1 MAYAPAAAQILTGAT
16 SAADLSR
23 DVYIETL
30 EAFNRALVGLNL
42 VRRQTIQ
49 SGKAGQF
56 IIGGK
61 TSDSTV
67 PATYARGTQVDVTDA
82 ELDERTI
89 LLARPV
95 YEAKRVDQFE
105 ERVAHYD
112 TRSIITNQMGEA
124 LGNKVDRQVFDTIL
138 SAALDIDITGNSV
151 SSALVS
157 NPAAGTVAAL
167 TYTGSAEAK
176 GDLLAGAIFEADAA
190 LKANDVS
197 EQAYCVVGPVQYG
210 ELVQSTKAVNADYTN
225 GNGGYDSGTVMMV
238 GGVQILRSNN
248 VKGNTGGA
256 SGAAEKLLGL
266 VFTSE
271 AAGVLEL
278 IGMTTNQ
285 EKQIDFLDATLMT
298 AYYANGMGVLRPEC
312 AVAIL
317 SA

>member
-1 MAYAPAAAQILTGAT
+1 MAYTPAAAAILTGGT
-16 SAADLSR
+16 STNDLSR
-23 DVYIETL
+23 DVYVETL
-30 EAFNRALVGLNL
+30 EAFNRTLVGLNL

-61 TSDSTV
+61 TSESAQ
-67 PATYARGTQVDVTDA
+67 PATYDRGVQIAITDA
-82 ELDERTI
+82 ALDERTI

-138 SAALDIDITGNSV
+138 SAALDIDISGNTV
-151 SSALVS
+151 SSALVD
-157 NPAAGTVAAL
+157 NPDAGTIAAI
-167 TYTGSAEAK
+167 TYTGTATAK
-176 GDLLAGAIFEADAA
+176 GDLLAGAIFEADAL
-190 LKANDVS
+190 LKENDVM
-197 EQAYCVVGPVQYG
+197 EQSYCVVSPAQYA
-210 ELVQSTKAVNADYTN
+210 ELVQSTKAVNADYTS
-225 GNGGYDSGTVMMV
+225 GNGGFDSGTVMMV
-238 GGVQILRSNN
+238 GGVEILRSNN
-248 VKGNTGGA
+248 LKGNTGGVA
-256 SGAAEKLLGL
+256 GAAEKLLGL

>member
-1 MAYAPAAAQILTGAT
+1 MAYTGAATVLTGGT
-16 SAADLSR
+16 STNDLSR
-23 DVYIETL
+23 DVYVETL
-30 EAFNRALVGLNL
+30 EAFNRTLVGLNL

-61 TSDSTV
+61 TSESAL
-67 PATYARGTQVDVTDA
+67 PATYARGAQIDITDA
-82 ELDERTI
+82 ALDERTI

-138 SAALDIDITGNSV
+138 SAALDIDISGNTV
-151 SSALVS
+151 SSALVD
-157 NPAAGTVAAL
+157 NPDAGTIAAI
-167 TYTGSAEAK
+167 TYTGTATAK
-176 GDLLAGAIFEADAA
+176 GDLLAGAIFEADAL
-190 LKANDVS
+190 LKENDVM
-197 EQAYCVVGPVQYG
+197 EQSYCVVSPSQYA
-210 ELVQSTKAVNADYTN
+210 ELVQSTKAVNADYTS
-225 GNGGYDSGTVMMV
+225 GNGGFDSGTVMMV
-238 GGVQILRSNN
+238 GGVEILRSNN
-248 VKGNTGGA
+248 LKGNTGGA
-256 SGAAEKLLGL
+256 AGAAEKLLGL